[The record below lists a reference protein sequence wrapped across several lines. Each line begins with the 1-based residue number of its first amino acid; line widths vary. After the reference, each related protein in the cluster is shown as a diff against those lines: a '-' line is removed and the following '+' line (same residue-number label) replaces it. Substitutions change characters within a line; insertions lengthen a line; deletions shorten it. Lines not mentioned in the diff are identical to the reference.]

1 MNKVMIFILII
12 VVFIFG
18 INLSDTTISTNEI
31 LKDNINNFESEI
43 IQPDNEYKPSE
54 LIPKRNKVSSVANKI
69 DETFDNIFEK
79 VKEIIKKL

>member
-12 VVFIFG
+12 GAFIFG

-79 VKEIIKKL
+79 VKDKIGL